1 MPVRESGAKR
11 SRTRRFMSA
20 PPYAEGGEMQG
31 GGGLCHGIVAC
42 EPDLWPTASAAI
54 DRFAFPQLFGDNR
67 TQIFKFG
74 FEKIVLSPT
83 GPTVG
88 IDER

>member
-31 GGGLCHGIVAC
+31 GGGRT
-42 EPDLWPTASAAI
+42 DLTARSSSVGDVSVYGFDFPSAREQKNI
-54 DRFAFPQLFGDNR
+54 
-67 TQIFKFG
+67 K
-74 FEKIVLSPT
+74 
-83 GPTVG
+83 
-88 IDER
+88 